1 MKCAITPSSLSGV
14 IYIIAVVQQCVFCCV
29 CVQELELYKEELL
42 SKPAILVVNKMD
54 LPEAGEKLDELM
66 HQLDNQEDFRHLIPE
81 DMVPSHF
88 PTFSHTVPV
97 SATSGL
103 GVAHLQQLIRQSL
116 EEQDAKATERQRHD
130 KLRELRKAVPLAP
143 GPASPAS
150 PKWGLPYQA

>member
-1 MKCAITPSSLSGV
+1 MRFVVLSYLKVQRFSFILFSINSIGSISHSLSSSSSPL
-14 IYIIAVVQQCVFCCV
+14 C
-29 CVQELELYKEELL
+29 
-42 SKPAILVVNKMD
+42 SPPPPA
-54 LPEAGEKLDELM
+54 PS
-66 HQLDNQEDFRHLIPE
+66 DFRHLIPE

-97 SATSGL
+97 SASSGL

-143 GPASPAS
+143 GPASP
-150 PKWGLPYQA
+150 KWGLPYQA

>member
-66 HQLDNQEDFRHLIPE
+66 HQLDNQEGKN
-81 DMVPSHF
+81 
-88 PTFSHTVPV
+88 
-97 SATSGL
+97 SAHAFQWVVVT
-103 GVAHLQQLIRQSL
+103 Q
-116 EEQDAKATERQRHD
+116 HD
-130 KLRELRKAVPLAP
+130 LYYYILNLFF
-143 GPASPAS
+143 
-150 PKWGLPYQA
+150 